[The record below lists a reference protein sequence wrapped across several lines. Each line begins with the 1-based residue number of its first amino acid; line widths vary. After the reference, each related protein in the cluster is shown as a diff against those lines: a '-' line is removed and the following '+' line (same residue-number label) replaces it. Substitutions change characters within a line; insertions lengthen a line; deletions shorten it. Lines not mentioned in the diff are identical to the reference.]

1 MHRTFER
8 VLVGNV
14 FRGLGIRYLPT
25 ETLNVV

>member
-14 FRGLGIRYLPT
+14 FRGLGIRAISRPRR
-25 ETLNVV
+25 